1 MAPPGLPPNGQKPNT
16 LPISTVVTTG
26 LEEGLV
32 ASSLVDPIL
41 KQNQDIVYMPPKS
54 HVRCMQQAP

>member
-1 MAPPGLPPNGQKPNT
+1 MVKNLIHY
-16 LPISTVVTTG
+16 PISTVVNTG

-41 KQNQDIVYMPPKS
+41 MQNQNIVYMPPKS
-54 HVRCMQQAP
+54 QLRCMQQAPRSFSAV